1 MRSQTIK
8 INIENPCHE
17 SWDNMLQEE
26 KARPDGSVGL
36 DKFCNAC
43 QKSVVDFSK
52 MSNEQI
58 INFLNNTNEKVCG
71 RIAKHQLNVP
81 ISNYVPNK
89 TPFFNRYVAGFLLA
103 LGFYTPA
110 HAQGVKDP
118 TESHKTLGEIAAKP
132 AVPSD
137 KKLTINGRVLDGKT
151 KKPIANALVSIA
163 GSDITA
169 TTDKHGNYTLMVPA
183 RLQNNM
189 LELVISHSSYD
200 TFYLS
205 GLDYTKTSLSPVTK
219 MNKEE
224 IEHIKGDMMIMGK
237 VAPSKE
243 K

>member
-1 MRSQTIK
+1 MKPQTIK

-17 SWDNMLQEE
+17 NWDNMLQEE
-26 KARPDGSVGL
+26 KG
-36 DKFCNAC
+36 KFCNAC

-52 MSNEQI
+52 MTNEQI
-58 INFLNNTNEKVCG
+58 INFLNHTNEKVCG
-71 RIAKHQLNVP
+71 RVAKHQLNVP

-89 TPFFNRYVAGFLLA
+89 TPFFNRYVAGFLMA

-110 HAQGVKDP
+110 HSQSANDP
-118 TESHKTLGEIAAKP
+118 IEMRKTVGEIAVKP

-137 KKLTINGRVLDGKT
+137 KKLTINGRVLDAKT
-151 KKPIANALVSIA
+151 KKPIAGAEVSIA

-169 TTDKHGNYTLMVPA
+169 TTNKHGAYTLSVPA

-189 LELVISHSSYD
+189 LEIVISHSGYD

-205 GLDYTKTSLSPVTK
+205 GLDHTKTTLSPVTK
-219 MNKEE
+219 INKEE

-237 VAPSKE
+237 IAPSKDH
-243 K
+243 

>member
-1 MRSQTIK
+1 MKPQTIK

-26 KARPDGSVGL
+26 KG
-36 DKFCNAC
+36 KFCNAC
-43 QKSVVDFSK
+43 QKSVIDFSK
-52 MSNEQI
+52 MTNEQI

-89 TPFFNRYVAGFLLA
+89 TPFFNRYVAGFLLT
-103 LGFYTPA
+103 LGFYTPTYS
-110 HAQGVKDP
+110 QTTKTP
-118 TESHKTLGEIAAKP
+118 NESHKTVGEIAIKP

-137 KKLTINGRVLDGKT
+137 KKLVINGRVIDGKT
-151 KKPIANALVSIA
+151 KKPLANVMISIA
-163 GSDITA
+163 GSDITT
-169 TTDKHGNYTLMVPA
+169 TTDKHGNYSLIVPP

-189 LELVISHSSYD
+189 LELVISHSGYD

-205 GLDYTKTSLSPVTK
+205 GLDYTKTTLSPVTK
-219 MNKEE
+219 LVKEE

-237 VAPSKE
+237 VAPSKDH
-243 K
+243 